1 MIQICFTL
9 VDTHIYCCPC
19 RDVGSKWIRLAN
31 DADFEQ
37 EPSETENKHMW
48 DSALF
53 NLVYGS
59 NPTSGLKWSGP
70 AVGHVQ
76 PTTVGNLLQYIHVM
90 SLSVIMK
97 LTYKLTWDQ
106 TNPDSTCR
114 IIFRSQSGSQ
124 SALNVARLKCK
135 WSAALMDHKGFNTLT
150 SWFIRAVHAIEL
162 FIPTVTQ
169 EKRQFWSL
177 IRHQSEKIQR

>member
-9 VDTHIYCCPC
+9 VDTHIYRCPF
-19 RDVGSKWIRLAN
+19 RDVGSKWIQLGN

-37 EPSETENKHMW
+37 EPSETENKHMR

-106 TNPDSTCR
+106 TNPRLNLQDYFSVSVWVTVSFERSTVKVQMIC
-114 IIFRSQSGSQ
+114 STNGS
-124 SALNVARLKCK
+124 
-135 WSAALMDHKGFNTLT
+135 
-150 SWFIRAVHAIEL
+150 
-162 FIPTVTQ
+162 
-169 EKRQFWSL
+169 
-177 IRHQSEKIQR
+177 